1 MTILVAVL
9 VLGLL
14 VVVHEAGHFLAAR
27 RAGIRVHEF
36 TIGFGPAL
44 YRRRIG
50 ETLYALRVIPWGA
63 GVRIA
68 GMEPGEVD
76 DPAGFARQSIR
87 TRAGVIFAGPFMNLL
102 LAVLLFAFIF
112 SVLGIG
118 RATLTVAQVLPG
130 GPAAEAGLRPGDRIL
145 EVEGRRVA
153 SWDQVVAVVQAS
165 PGRPLSFV
173 VERGGARREVMVTPE
188 RSPTDPRLGFVGLA
202 PVVRMERQ
210 PLAGALWSGV
220 KETYRVSVLLVRGM
234 LLAVTGKV
242 EARLMGPVGIGQ
254 LIGEAARMGLREL
267 LYLTAVL
274 SANLALFNLVPI
286 PALDG
291 SRLLFL
297 GVELVRGRPV
307 DPARENLVH
316 LVGFALLMILFLV
329 ITYMDLARLGA

>member
-145 EVEGRRVA
+145 EVEGRRVS

-173 VERGGARREVMVTPE
+173 VERDGARREVTVTPE
-188 RSPTDPRLGFVGLA
+188 RSPADPRLGFVGLA
-202 PVVRMERQ
+202 PVVRTERQ

-234 LLAVTGKV
+234 IHALTGKV

-297 GVELVRGRPV
+297 GLELVRGRPV